1 MNHAGDPVLAVQV
14 TSLDGPDALRLTH
27 VPSLGGRSDHVLVD
41 VHAAGVSFPDLLM
54 SHGRYQRKPPLPFTP
69 GVEVA
74 GVVRTAPLES
84 GFNSGDRVAA
94 FVRVGGWAEQVA
106 ARPEL
111 TFPLPDGVS
120 FRSGAG
126 LPMNYLTAHL
136 ALTRRGGLRS
146 GETLLVH
153 GAAGGLGTALLQ
165 VGRALGA
172 RVIGVVSTEEKAALA
187 RAAGAHETVLTE
199 GWLTT
204 VRELVPAG
212 IDVLADTVGGERF
225 LDSIRSLGKEGRLIV
240 LGFADGIA
248 SVAANRLLLKNVDV
262 RGVAWG
268 SLIEDEPSYPRQ
280 QWEDLLQW
288 HA

>member
-1 MNHAGDPVLAVQV
+1 
-14 TSLDGPDALRLTH
+14 
-27 VPSLGGRSDHVLVD
+27 
-41 VHAAGVSFPDLLM
+41 
-54 SHGRYQRKPPLPFTP
+54 
-69 GVEVA
+69 
-74 GVVRTAPLES
+74 
-84 GFNSGDRVAA
+84 
-94 FVRVGGWAEQVA
+94 
-106 ARPEL
+106 
-111 TFPLPDGVS
+111 
-120 FRSGAG
+120 
-126 LPMNYLTAHL
+126 MNYLTAHL

-288 HA
+288 HAEGHIQPVDGTTYPLARARDALRALEDRRATGKITLSLRDGADQVATKDPDQDTDREAGAH